1 MFCIKDPGEIPL
13 KPALA
18 PEPAPAPAPEPELE
32 TAPAPTGGL
41 AAAEATDQSPFSK
54 PARETVVLPAVAG
67 QHAATIV
74 WLHGLGDTG
83 YGVSRWL
90 AAMADPENGESQPSI
105 PFLDLPHIKWI
116 FPSAPVAPVTINRGR
131 RAPSWYDVFGFNAGA
146 PVDAKGIDAAAR
158 YVAGILEEEKKANPD
173 VTYAVGGISQGGALS
188 IYLMCRKMMGRFED
202 GSDASSV
209 PLSAS
214 VAFSTWLPKCSLT
227 PGPGGRAAG
236 AEASVAERAAN
247 HPLLMTH
254 GEVDVLVGYDW
265 GRDGVREL
273 QEAGFSNLT
282 FHSYPELGH
291 AMCPQEMAVL
301 RAWLQTHLPP
311 PA

>member
-158 YVAGILEEEKKANPD
+158 YVAGILEEEKKANP
-173 VTYAVGGISQGGALS
+173 V
-188 IYLMCRKMMGRFED
+188 
-202 GSDASSV
+202 
-209 PLSAS
+209 
-214 VAFSTWLPKCSLT
+214 
-227 PGPGGRAAG
+227 
-236 AEASVAERAAN
+236 
-247 HPLLMTH
+247 
-254 GEVDVLVGYDW
+254 
-265 GRDGVREL
+265 
-273 QEAGFSNLT
+273 
-282 FHSYPELGH
+282 
-291 AMCPQEMAVL
+291 
-301 RAWLQTHLPP
+301 
-311 PA
+311 